1 MENFNLNVMDN
12 LFKYII
18 VFASSMLCMISCVK
32 DIDELANVAPE
43 EVVIAINADIDN
55 TRTYIDDESNGVIRW
70 SENDQL
76 KVIENTTSYSNTS
89 AISIDENGKAQFTV
103 AFAANNNAASYTYN
117 AVFPASSVIEDTK
130 INVEKIKILV
140 NDVQNSSETSF
151 DPQSDVLIAKQIV
164 MDSQPTELNMRFK
177 RLVSIGKIT
186 LKNLPEGSKIHQV
199 VFTAGDE
206 DILAGRN
213 YVNATTGEV
222 TRYGY
227 NNSTNTITLN
237 YSNPIATRDIYFTCN
252 PFEMEEGEVFTIVVV
267 CDGTTYTRE
276 VTIPDGRSLIFTEGN
291 MASFTVDLGNATVED
306 NELSTEF
313 NIPFIQ
319 WNMTKNDVIEGMAN
333 SELLLS
339 DDSTLVYKGTG
350 VEKVIAYS
358 FADDLLEASIAYVP
372 KDKITVADINLLFE
386 EYVHIDEYDGYFNSE
401 TLTFANV
408 SLNDDYY
415 CVGWAICEK
424 EKIGSANN
432 KIWYTNGST
441 TEATIPHT
449 TKNFGAN
456 IVSNKYDSDNE
467 CWVITF
473 DGDVTAIGDS
483 AFNDCY
489 ALQSITI
496 PDSVTSIGDSAFSDC
511 NALQSIT
518 IPDSVTSIGT
528 WSFYRCSK
536 LKSVTIGNSVRSIV
550 GDAFYKCVSLAE
562 FKGAYA
568 SDDGRC
574 IIING
579 TLKAFAPSGLTEYT
593 IPNNV
598 TAIGS
603 YVFEG
608 CEVLKSV
615 TIPDSVK
622 KIGYKSFYGC
632 SSLKSVYCKAIIPP
646 SSDSRM
652 FDYNAS
658 NRKIYVYEEAVS
670 AYRKAA
676 YWKDYAESIAANGNI
691 TDTNTSTI
699 YYTTTDGWVI
709 QPGLPIKSNS
719 YNDGI
724 GEMVVYGE
732 LTELPSGTF
741 SGYTSLESITLPD
754 SISKI
759 GYQAFK
765 GCSNLLSITIP
776 DSVTMIDSY
785 ALQDCSKLTNITIPN
800 SVKNIGSYAFDGC
813 NSLTSVTIPDSVTSI
828 GTCAFRECNLQ
839 EFKGQFASEDG
850 RCLIISGVLNSFA
863 SAGLTEYIIP
873 NSVTSIG
880 RDAFYNCSALES
892 ITIPDS
898 VTSIGIDAFRNCKVL
913 KSVTIPDSVTEIGQS
928 AFYGCYSLTSMTIP
942 DGITKI
948 GGSAFAECDRLQS
961 VYCKATLP
969 PDGGYGMFDNNASGR
984 KIYVPRASVSAYK
997 SATSWSNYSSYIV
1010 GYDF

>member
-441 TEATIPHT
+441 TEATIPHN

-473 DGDVTAIGDS
+473 DGDVTTIGDY
-483 AFNDCY
+483 AFRDCY

-496 PDSVTSIGDSAFSDC
+496 PDSVI
-511 NALQSIT
+511 Q
-518 IPDSVTSIGT
+518 IGT
-528 WSFYRCSK
+528 WSFYGCSK

-550 GDAFYKCVSLAE
+550 GDAFYKCVRLAE

-579 TLKAFAPSGLTEYT
+579 TLEAFAPSGLTEYT

-598 TAIGS
+598 TAIGGN
-603 YVFEG
+603 VFQG

-622 KIGYKSFYGC
+622 EIGYQSFYGC

-646 SSDSRM
+646 SGGTSM
-652 FDYNAS
+652 FGYNAS
-658 NRKIYVYEEAVS
+658 NRKIYVYEESVS

-699 YYTTTDGWVI
+699 YYTTTDGCVI

-776 DSVTMIDSY
+776 DSVTMIDLY

-800 SVKNIGSYAFDGC
+800 SVKNIGNYAFQGC

-828 GTCAFRECNLQ
+828 GTGAFCKCNLQ
-839 EFKGQFASEDG
+839 EFKGRFASEDG
-850 RCLIISGVLNSFA
+850 RCLIISGELNSFA

-880 RDAFYNCSALES
+880 SDAFMS
-892 ITIPDS
+892 
-898 VTSIGIDAFRNCKVL
+898 CKVL
-913 KSVTIPDSVTEIGQS
+913 KSVTIPDSVTEIGIF

-942 DGITKI
+942 DGVTKI
-948 GGSAFAECDRLQS
+948 GGWAFDECDRLQS

-969 PDGGYGMFDNNASGR
+969 PDGGYDMFDNNASGR
-984 KIYVPRASVSAYK
+984 KIYVPRASVSAYR
-997 SATSWSNYSSYIV
+997 SATYWSDYSSNIV